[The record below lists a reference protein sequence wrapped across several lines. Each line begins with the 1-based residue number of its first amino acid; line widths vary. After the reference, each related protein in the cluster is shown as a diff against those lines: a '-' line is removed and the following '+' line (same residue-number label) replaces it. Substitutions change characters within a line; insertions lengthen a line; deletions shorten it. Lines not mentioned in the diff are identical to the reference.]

1 MEWLTAHISTI
12 ARAGRALLFSLL
24 FLANAPTLAQE
35 SGGLEP
41 TMIRIAP
48 GGTFTECAICPKM
61 VVVPGG
67 VFEMGASDIPNA
79 APTAPVAVV
88 PFALSVTEVTRG
100 EFLRFLLDSG
110 RAGGT
115 SCATYDSGGRWRIR
129 EGATWLTPP
138 FDQSDDHPVVCV
150 SWEDAQAYVDWL
162 NRKVPGAPYRLPT
175 EAEWEYAVRAGS
187 ASRYPWGDEASEGCH
202 FSNAHDRTGQIY
214 NGFPWT
220 ELACDDGVARTA
232 PAGSLAPNKFKL
244 RDMSGSVWEWVADC
258 WNEGHAGRPGVAEAR
273 LDGDCARRVLRGGS
287 WVYGADRL
295 QSAAR
300 EADDKGARLDDY
312 GFRIARDL

>member
-1 MEWLTAHISTI
+1 MRLLGFAL
-12 ARAGRALLFSLL
+12 ALLVSGDGGM
-24 FLANAPTLAQE
+24 AQE

-41 TMIRIAP
+41 TLIQIAP
-48 GGTFTECAICPKM
+48 GGVFSECAICPKM

-67 VFEMGASDIPNA
+67 VFDMGADDLPQS
-79 APTAPVAVV
+79 APVVPVTVA
-88 PFALSVTEVTRG
+88 PFALSVTEITRG

-110 RAGGT
+110 RAAGT
-115 SCATYDSGGRWRIR
+115 SCAAYDGGGRWRIR
-129 EGATWLTPP
+129 DDATWLTPP
-138 FDQSDDHPVVCV
+138 FEQTDAHPVVCV

-175 EAEWEYAVRAGS
+175 EAEWEYAARAGS
-187 ASRYPWGDEASEGCH
+187 QSAFPWGEQSAESCL
-202 FSNAHDRTGQIY
+202 FANAHDRTGKIY

-220 ELACDDGVARTA
+220 ELGCDDGAARTA
-232 PAGSLAPNKFKL
+232 PAGSLAPNAFRL
-244 RDMSGSVWEWVADC
+244 RDMTGNVWEWVADC
-258 WNEGHAGRPGVAEAR
+258 WSKGHAGRPGDAAAR

-295 QSAAR
+295 RSAAR
-300 EADDKGARLDDY
+300 EADDKGSRLDDY